1 MAAWKKII
9 VSGSVAELASV
20 SASVGVLVGTNQQ
33 IQTTS
38 ASTRLSGSFS
48 GSFTGD
54 GSGLSG
60 VTATPSFPTTAK
72 TTLAGSD
79 KFFVNDDAG
88 DATSGNKKITLSNLL
103 TDIAGNG
110 LSAVGGETLNV
121 NSGSMQT
128 FFNSSSYAGVSG
140 DILIDAS
147 TGVATIQAN
156 SVALGTDTT
165 GNYVATVSAS
175 GALLSSAT
183 SGEGSTPNITLDT
196 NSATFTSGVV
206 SALPSGTV
214 SGSSFSSPSQG
225 TVRATINGVNTD
237 VDTGLQTGDSPTF
250 VDVTLTGDITVGGN
264 DIKMNGG
271 TTALTFSGTGDVEVA
286 GDLKVS
292 GNDIKAS
299 NGTTAI
305 TLNGANATV
314 SGSLTVSGDL
324 TVSGTTTTLD
334 TTNLL
339 VEDKF
344 ALFASGSN
352 ASTDGGIIVQQ
363 GSTTGY
369 ALGVD
374 ADADRWALQNN
385 LSPTAVTIAPDA
397 FMGVIQQW
405 TTGNAPAAP
414 QYGGATAYGTIGV
427 DIDAKEAYIWIG

>member
-1 MAAWKKII
+1 MATWKKII
-9 VSGSVAELASV
+9 VSGSVAELAAV

-33 IQTTS
+33 IQPTH
-38 ASTRLSGSFS
+38 ANTRLTGSFT

-54 GSGLSG
+54 GTGLTG
-60 VTATPSFPTTAK
+60 VTATATFPSTAK

-103 TDIAGNG
+103 TDIAGDG

-121 NSGSMQT
+121 N
-128 FFNSSSYAGVSG
+128 F
-140 DILIDAS
+140 
-147 TGVATIQAN
+147 
-156 SVALGTDTT
+156 
-165 GNYVATVSAS
+165 
-175 GALLSSAT
+175 
-183 SGEGSTPNITLDT
+183 
-196 NSATFTSGVV
+196 
-206 SALPSGTV
+206 PSGTV

-286 GDLKVS
+286 GDLKVT
-292 GNDIKAS
+292 GNDIKMNGGTTALTFS
-299 NGTTAI
+299 GTGDVEVAGDLKVTGNDIKMNGGTTALTFSGTGDVEVAGDLKVTGNDIKSSGGTTAI
-305 TLNGANATV
+305 TLNGANVTV
-314 SGSLTVSGDL
+314 AGDL
-324 TVSGTTTTLD
+324 TVNGTTTTLD

-339 VEDKF
+339 VEDQF
-344 ALFASGSN
+344 ALFASGSDGN
-352 ASTDGGIIVQQ
+352 TDGGIIVQQ

-374 ADADRWALQNN
+374 ASADRWALQNN
-385 LSPTAVTIAPDA
+385 LAPSGVSSITPDA

-405 TTGNAPAAP
+405 TTGNQPPAP

-427 DIDAKEAYIWIG
+427 EIDTKEVYIWVG